1 MFAVAFRGERLAADE
16 GTRGSLSGSMWHGY
30 GVIRLVAED
39 PAARL
44 DERQVRRIVFWVLE
58 FLPAERC
65 DVRPEPVVEI
75 VVSGLGGD
83 GPIHP
88 PLLRRVEEIAGC
100 RFLVAAE
107 GE

>member
-1 MFAVAFRGERLAADE
+1 
-16 GTRGSLSGSMWHGY
+16 
-30 GVIRLVAED
+30 VIRLTAED

-44 DERQVRRIVFWVLE
+44 DDRQVRRIMYRILE

-75 VVSGLGGD
+75 VISGLGGD
-83 GPIHP
+83 EAMHP

-100 RFLVAAE
+100 RFLVTAN